1 MKDDEKTREQLLI
14 EMTELRSQ
22 NAALEKLKAVSKSAE
37 LLTQEAIRY
46 AESIVETIRHS
57 LLILDSDLKII
68 SANRNFYTAFKV
80 SPGETIGKF
89 IYELG
94 NKQWDIPK
102 LRDLLETILPKKEAF
117 NDFEVDHVFQYIGH
131 KVMLLNARQVY
142 RQDINS
148 KTILLAIEDITEHK
162 RLENILAES
171 EYVFRRTYETAND
184 AIFLLEKSE
193 GKIAHANPA
202 TEKMLG
208 YTEKENI
215 GNKLQDVGVLL
226 DKFDI
231 KTILQT
237 LDKSGI
243 IHYHD
248 VPLKTKSGVHKYAD
262 IYLVNKAT
270 LLQLN
275 IRDITESKLAKDH
288 IQEVNRTFVGRE
300 LKMAELKERI
310 AELEKRIS

>member
-275 IRDITESKLAKDH
+275 IRDITESKLSKDH